1 MTKKLE
7 TKLEIK
13 SWDEQ
18 PYREFPDGSK
28 FTRAEVVLAGDETG
42 LESAHFDALMYYR
55 PDGTSAYVSLLE
67 LTGAI
72 DGREGTVVLRGE
84 GSYDGTTAKSKSTVV
99 HGTGDLADLK
109 MTVDSAST
117 HDDYPF
123 MPLTLKY
130 E

>member
-28 FTRAEVVLAGDETG
+28 FTRAEVVLAGDDTG
-42 LESAHFDALMYYR
+42 LESGHFDALMYYR
-55 PDGTSAYVSLLE
+55 PDGTSAYVALLE
-67 LTGAI
+67 LNGTIG
-72 DGREGTVVLRGE
+72 DREGTVVLRGE
-84 GSYDGTTAKSKSTVV
+84 GTYDGKAAKSKSTVA
-99 HGTGDLADLK
+99 HATGDLDGIKL
-109 MTVDSAST
+109 TVESVST

>member
-55 PDGTSAYVSLLE
+55 PDGTCA
-67 LTGAI
+67 
-72 DGREGTVVLRGE
+72 
-84 GSYDGTTAKSKSTVV
+84 
-99 HGTGDLADLK
+99 
-109 MTVDSAST
+109 
-117 HDDYPF
+117 
-123 MPLTLKY
+123 
-130 E
+130 